1 MPDPQDPIL
10 ADIFLSNIRSN
21 YALLQDKARGSR
33 PGGQA
38 ALPLPQG
45 DLDFFWPDLMPVV
58 KADAY
63 GHGHIE
69 AGRELMRAGADCFA
83 SGNVREAVELRLGL
97 AGAGGEKNFPPIL
110 SLLGLTGPDDLG
122 LCVRHGIIPLIY
134 NARQLEILKTL
145 PSLSGKL
152 AVGVK
157 CNTGMARLGFDAE
170 DIPHLREALR
180 QIPGVRPL
188 LALSHLHSADSD
200 TGPEN
205 TRLQAKKFA
214 AVLSAL
220 RVEWPRLA
228 ASLANSA
235 GTLMAHEIGKL
246 IGPHIC
252 RPGIALYGCNP
263 FAGTD
268 LENKGRGLRPA
279 MAVSAPLISERRIR
293 AGESLGYGLSF
304 TAVQDTRVGIMTAGY
319 ADGFSRGLSNKG
331 EVCVCGKRAPVV
343 GRVSMQM
350 SAVDIS
356 ALPDDAGWPLRA
368 WLIGG
373 PYAQAVSGEETA
385 SAWGSIVYEVLCLLG
400 RNRRVH
406 HP

>member
-10 ADIFLSNIRSN
+10 AEVFLSNIRAN
-21 YALLQDKARGSR
+21 YALLRDKARGSR
-33 PGGQA
+33 PEGRA
-38 ALPLPQG
+38 FMPLPQR
-45 DLDFFWPDLMPVV
+45 DLAFYWPDLVPVV

-69 AGRELMRAGADCFA
+69 VSRDLMRAGADFFA

-97 AGAGGEKNFPPIL
+97 AGADGEKSCPPIL

-134 NARQLEILKTL
+134 DARQLEILKTL
-145 PSLSGKL
+145 PSISGEL
-152 AVGVK
+152 AIGVK
-157 CNTGMARLGFDAE
+157 CNTGMSRLGFDAE
-170 DIPHLREALR
+170 DVPHLREALR
-180 QIPGVRPL
+180 GIPGVRPL
-188 LALSHLHSADSD
+188 LALSHLHSADSAA
-200 TGPEN
+200 GPQN
-205 TRLQAKKFA
+205 TRIQAKKFA
-214 AVLSAL
+214 ATLSVL
-220 RVEWPRLA
+220 RTEWPHLA

-235 GTLMAHEIGKL
+235 GTLLAPEIGEL

-252 RPGIALYGCNP
+252 RPGIALYGYNP
-263 FAGTD
+263 FAGTA
-268 LENKGRGLRPA
+268 LENEGSGLRPA

-293 AGESLGYGLSF
+293 AGESLGYGLAF
-304 TAVQDTRVGIMTAGY
+304 TAVQDTRVGIMAAGY

-331 EVCVCGKRAPVV
+331 EVCVCGKRAPII

-373 PYAQAVSGEETA
+373 PHAEAVSGEETA
-385 SAWGSIVYEVLCLLG
+385 KAWGSIVYEVLCLLG